1 MNADDRVLD
10 TYRFLR
16 GGLVVMVVML
26 FASLIVVAITT
37 DGCWQTSISAYYYT
51 AAHSVFVASLCA
63 MGILLIT
70 YRGSNDTEDILLDLA
85 GVLAFVVAM
94 VPTAR
99 PANICGPALPD
110 YVVDPAIRNNMW
122 AVIAGLTFAKV
133 AASVLYRSWRAGPS
147 GVSTYGRWAFAFFWA
162 VTVFGVIAF
171 VFFPTQFAQYG
182 HTVAAILM
190 FACIIAVVVI
200 NAYLA
205 KNQPDCHPGY
215 VRSYRVIA
223 VTMLATLLVVAVS
236 HELFN
241 PDGGGWNYA
250 VIWAEVLLIA
260 QFAIY
265 WALQTRELWDTTDR
279 SEHVTCTPTV
289 DKL

>member
-1 MNADDRVLD
+1 
-10 TYRFLR
+10 
-16 GGLVVMVVML
+16 
-26 FASLIVVAITT
+26 
-37 DGCWQTSISAYYYT
+37 
-51 AAHSVFVASLCA
+51 
-63 MGILLIT
+63 
-70 YRGSNDTEDILLDLA
+70 
-85 GVLAFVVAM
+85 
-94 VPTAR
+94 
-99 PANICGPALPD
+99 
-110 YVVDPAIRNNMW
+110 
-122 AVIAGLTFAKV
+122 
-133 AASVLYRSWRAGPS
+133 
-147 GVSTYGRWAFAFFWA
+147 
-162 VTVFGVIAF
+162 
-171 VFFPTQFAQYG
+171 
-182 HTVAAILM
+182 VAAILM

-279 SEHVTCTPTV
+279 SEHVACTPTV

>member
-1 MNADDRVLD
+1 MNASDRVLD

-26 FASLIVVAITT
+26 FASLIVVAVTT
-37 DGCWQTSISAYYYT
+37 GGCWQTSISAYYYT

-63 MGILLIT
+63 IGILLIT
-70 YRGSNDTEDILLDLA
+70 YRGSTDTEDVLLDLA

-99 PANICGPALPD
+99 PARICGPALPD
-110 YVVDPAIRNNMW
+110 YVVDPAIRNNIW
-122 AVIAGLTFAKV
+122 AVIAGLAFAKV
-133 AASVLYRSWRAGPS
+133 AASLLYRSWRAGPS
-147 GVSTYGRWAFAFFWA
+147 GVSTYGRWAFVFFW
-162 VTVFGVIAF
+162 VVVVVGVIAF
-171 VFFPTQFAQYG
+171 IFFPTQFAAYG

-190 FACIIAVVVI
+190 FVCIIAVVVI

-205 KNQPDCHPGY
+205 NNQPDCQPGY
-215 VRSYRVIA
+215 VRSYRWIA
-223 VTMLATLLVVAVS
+223 LAMLAALIVVAVL

-241 PDGGGWNYA
+241 PDGRGWNYA
-250 VIWAEVLLIA
+250 VIWAEVLLITL
-260 QFAIY
+260 FGVY

-289 DKL
+289 NKL